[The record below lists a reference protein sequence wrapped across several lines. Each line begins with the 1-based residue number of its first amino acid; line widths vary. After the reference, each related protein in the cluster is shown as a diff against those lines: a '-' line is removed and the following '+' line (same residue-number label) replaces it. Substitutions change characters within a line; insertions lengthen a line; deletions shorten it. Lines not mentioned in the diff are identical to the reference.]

1 MSAESHRQQAPVPD
15 LRRLRLSPAGHWDWH
30 IPTPFAQGW
39 RVGPLLFTGGQL
51 SAGASGE
58 VIGRGDIALQTEN
71 AFEALTR
78 VLEEGG
84 ATWRDV
90 VKMNTYYV
98 FDGAPADAQAFW
110 EAMTEVRLRYLPDP
124 GPAATAVRVAGLMYD
139 GFLIEVEAIAVV
151 GSGDAI
157 VAGLDALAL
166 PGQPP
171 NQRDEGDVR

>member
-1 MSAESHRQQAPVPD
+1 MSADRGEID
-15 LRRLRLSPAGHWDWH
+15 LRRARIQPAGHWDWH
-30 IPTPFAQGW
+30 VPTPFSQGW

-51 SAGASGE
+51 SADADGE
-58 VIGRGDIALQTEN
+58 VIGRGDIALQTAN
-71 AFEALTR
+71 VFDALSR

-98 FDGAPADAQAFW
+98 FDGRPEQVQPFW

-151 GSGDAI
+151 GSGERI
-157 VAGLDALAL
+157 VDLTSLAF
-166 PGQPP
+166 PSPQPP
-171 NQRDEGDVR
+171 TANEHDQGDER